1 MKGGCQQLFERDGGT
16 GERAQGTKMR
26 EETAAKVRGQGE
38 GQREGDG
45 GREGEGAEKNETG
58 SQK

>member
-1 MKGGCQQLFERDGGT
+1 MKGGCQQFFERDGGT

-38 GQREGDG
+38 GQREG
-45 GREGEGAEKNETG
+45 EGEGAEKNETG